1 MSARQRGVSLVAA
14 LFLLVVLA
22 ALGAVAARVGVMQQQ
37 TPGFDLRATEALQAA
52 RSGIAWAAYRALD
65 TGWCGTDSVTLGE
78 GGAKGFRVTVT
89 CTGSTHA
96 ERNKTVQIYV
106 LDALAEAGTYG
117 TAGYVSRRLQAKV
130 AKES

>member
-1 MSARQRGVSLVAA
+1 VSLVAA

-37 TPGFDLRATEALQAA
+37 TAGFDLRAAEALHAA
-52 RSGIAWAAYRALD
+52 GSGIAWAAYRALD

-78 GGAKGFRVTVT
+78 GGAAGFRVTVS
-89 CTGSTHA
+89 CSGSTHA
-96 ERNKTVQIYV
+96 ERNKSVEIYV